1 MIGDGPA
8 RSGFESQAAAAGLAA
23 AVHFRGWLPRQDL
36 AGFYARAHVLLL
48 PSSSSEGWPKV
59 LSEGMAYGVV
69 PVTSD
74 VSSIPQ
80 LVAAFGAGKALDSK
94 DVEGFAAA
102 LAGYVEDPERWK
114 AESRNA
120 AAAAQAFTYESYLVA
135 VRRLLDLEA
144 A

>member
-1 MIGDGPA
+1 MPA
-8 RSGFESQAAAAGLAA
+8 S
-23 AVHFRGWLPRQDL
+23 HF
-36 AGFYARAHVLLL
+36 LLL

-80 LVAAFGAGKALDSK
+80 LLASFRTGRALDAK
-94 DVEGFAAA
+94 DSDGFVEAIV
-102 LAGYVEDPERWK
+102 GYVRSPELWK
-114 AESRNA
+114 TESRNA
-120 AAAAQAFTYESYLVA
+120 ADAAKAFTYEAYLSA
-135 VRRLLDLEA
+135 VRSLLDLEA